1 MWLTIATTVL
11 GAFVGSLVA
20 AITASVE
27 GYDWK
32 PSEQRL
38 VLALGFFVGAI
49 SGALVG
55 ATA

>member
-1 MWLTIATTVL
+1 MMWTIATAAL
-11 GAFVGSLVA
+11 GAFVGSLIA

-38 VLALGFFVGAI
+38 VILLGFVVGAV